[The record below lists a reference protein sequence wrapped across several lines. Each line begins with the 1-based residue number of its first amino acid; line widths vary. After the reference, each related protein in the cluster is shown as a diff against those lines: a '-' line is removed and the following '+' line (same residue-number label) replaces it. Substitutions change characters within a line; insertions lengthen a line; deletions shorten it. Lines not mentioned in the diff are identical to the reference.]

1 MVDDRKASGARPGV
15 RSIAEA
21 TGLSVATV
29 SRVLNGSAHVKAP
42 TRDRVLAAVQRLGY
56 APNPAARALATK
68 RTRTVGAIVPTLA
81 HSIFARFLNAVEL
94 ELADNG
100 YALIMATSDG
110 EPEKETTRARELLD
124 LGAEALI
131 LSGLD
136 HQQELLALIAARSIP
151 TVCTSIYDQ
160 AAPLPT
166 IGYDNEQLGRDAITY
181 LQDLGHRRIAVI
193 HGPLTNN
200 DRTQLRRRGI
210 ETAHR
215 EGTVIDF
222 HETNLDVAGGSRT
235 AFDILGR
242 TTKPTA
248 ILCAS
253 DVLALGVLFE
263 AARQGID
270 VPDSL
275 SVMGFDDLDWA
286 EHSQPPLTT
295 IRLPTIEM
303 GKETARSIVSHLD
316 QGSELA
322 GRKLDAQMVTR
333 RSTARTG

>member
-1 MVDDRKASGARPGV
+1 MVDDRKASSARHGV
-15 RSIAEA
+15 RSIALA

-29 SRVLNGSAHVKAP
+29 SRVLNGSAHVKAL
-42 TRDRVLAAVQRLGY
+42 TRDRVIAAVQSLGY

-94 ELADNG
+94 ELAAHG
-100 YALIMATSDG
+100 YALIIATSDG
-110 EPEKETTRARELLD
+110 EPERETTRARELLD

-136 HQQELLALIAARSIP
+136 HQDDLLDMIAARSIP
-151 TVCTSIYDQ
+151 TICTSIYHQ
-160 AAPLPT
+160 TAPLPT

-193 HGPLTNN
+193 HGPLANN

-210 ETAHR
+210 ETACR
-215 EGTVIDF
+215 KGTVIAF
-222 HETNLDVAGGSRT
+222 HETDLDVAGGSRI
-235 AFDILGR
+235 ALYLLGR
-242 TTKPTA
+242 TTRPTA
-248 ILCAS
+248 VLSAS

-270 VPDSL
+270 VPGSL
-275 SVMGFDDLDWA
+275 SVMGFDDLEWA
-286 EHSQPPLTT
+286 EYSQPPLTT
-295 IRLPTIEM
+295 IRLPTVEM
-303 GKETARSIVSHLD
+303 GEETARSIIGHLD
-316 QGSELA
+316 QGSELV
-322 GRKLDAQMVTR
+322 GKKLDARMVTR
-333 RSTARTG
+333 HSTARIG